1 MRLIVTKNYE
11 EMSKVAAKQMA
22 EDIKRNPEI
31 VLGLATGGTPV
42 GMYKELIRMYNEGEL
57 DKLFIH
63 SNWSSTSREL
73 DFSKVTSINLD
84 EYVGLAGDHDQ
95 SYRYFMNTNL
105 FDHINID
112 KNNTF
117 VPNGLAENVEE
128 ECMAYDAR
136 IQDMG
141 GIDLQ
146 LLGLGANGHIG
157 FNEPGEALS
166 VGTHLTDLK
175 ESTIE
180 ANARFFDS
188 IDDVPRKAITMG
200 LGGIMKAKKIMVI
213 ASGEGKAEVVKAMM
227 SGKITTEI
235 PATMLQMHR
244 DVILIVDEDAAKLLK

>member
-1 MRLIVTKNYE
+1 MRLIVTKNYD
-11 EMSKVAAKQMA
+11 EMSKVAANEMA
-22 EDIKRNPEI
+22 ESIKANPEI

-42 GMYKELIRMYNEGEL
+42 EMYKNLIKMYNDG
-57 DKLFIH
+57 
-63 SNWSSTSREL
+63 EL

-84 EYVGLAGDHDQ
+84 EYVGLSGDHDQ

-105 FDHINID
+105 FNHINID
-112 KNNTF
+112 KTKTF
-117 VPNGLAENVEE
+117 VPNGLAENITE
-128 ECMAYDAR
+128 ECKSYDAR
-136 IQDMG
+136 IENMG
-141 GIDLQ
+141 GIDVQ

-157 FNEPGEALS
+157 FNEPGEELS

-180 ANARFFDS
+180 ANARFFES
-188 IDDVPRKAITMG
+188 IEDVPREAVTMG

-235 PATMLQMHR
+235 PATMLQMHSN
-244 DVILIVDEDAAKLLK
+244 VMLIVDEAAASLLK

>member
-11 EMSKVAAKQMA
+11 EMSKVAAKEMA

-57 DKLFIH
+57 D
-63 SNWSSTSREL
+63 
-73 DFSKVTSINLD
+73 FSKVTSINLD
-84 EYVGLAGDHDQ
+84 EYVGLSGDHDQ

-128 ECMAYDAR
+128 ECMVYDSR

-213 ASGEGKAEVVKAMM
+213 ASGEGKAEVVEAMM

-244 DVILIVDEDAAKLLK
+244 DVVLIVDEDAAKLLK

>member
-1 MRLIVTKNYE
+1 MRLIVTKSYD
-11 EMSKVAAKQMA
+11 EMSKVAANEMA
-22 EDIKRNPEI
+22 ESIKANPEI

-42 GMYKELIRMYNEGEL
+42 SMYKELIRMYNEG
-57 DKLFIH
+57 
-63 SNWSSTSREL
+63 EL

-84 EYVGLAGDHDQ
+84 EYVGLSGDHDQ

-112 KNNTF
+112 KNKTF
-117 VPNGLAENVEE
+117 VPNGLAKDVEE
-128 ECMAYDAR
+128 ECKAYDAR

-141 GIDLQ
+141 GIDIQ

-157 FNEPGEALS
+157 FNEPGEELS

-188 IDDVPRKAITMG
+188 IDNVPRKAITMG
-200 LGGIMKAKKIMVI
+200 LGGIMKAKNIMVI

-244 DVILIVDEDAAKLLK
+244 NVVLIVDEAAAKLLK

>member
-1 MRLIVTKNYE
+1 MRLIITKNYD
-11 EMSKVAAKQMA
+11 EMSKVAANEMA
-22 EDIKRNPEI
+22 ESIKENPGI

-42 GMYKELIRMYNEGEL
+42 EMYKNLIKMYNAG
-57 DKLFIH
+57 
-63 SNWSSTSREL
+63 EL

-84 EYVGLAGDHDQ
+84 EYVGLPGEHDQ

-105 FDHINID
+105 FNHINID
-112 KNNTF
+112 KNKTF
-117 VPNGLAENVEE
+117 VPNGLAKDIAE
-128 ECMAYDAR
+128 ECKSYDAR
-136 IQDMG
+136 IQEMG

-157 FNEPGEALS
+157 FNEPGEELS
-166 VGTHLTDLK
+166 VGTHLTGLK

-188 IDDVPRKAITMG
+188 IEDVPREAITMG

-235 PATMLQMHR
+235 PATMLQMHSN
-244 DVILIVDEDAAKLLK
+244 VVLIVDEAAASLL

>member
-1 MRLIVTKNYE
+1 MRLIVTKNYD
-11 EMSKVAAKQMA
+11 EMSKVAANEMA
-22 EDIKRNPEI
+22 ESIKSNPEI

-42 GMYKELIRMYNEGEL
+42 GMYKELIKMYNEG
-57 DKLFIH
+57 
-63 SNWSSTSREL
+63 EL

-84 EYVGLAGDHDQ
+84 EYVGLSGDHDQ

-105 FDHINID
+105 FNHINID
-112 KNNTF
+112 KNKTF
-117 VPNGLAENVEE
+117 VPNGLAENIEE
-128 ECMAYDAR
+128 ECKSYDAR
-136 IQDMG
+136 IQEMG
-141 GIDLQ
+141 GIDVQ

-157 FNEPGEALS
+157 FNEPGEELS

-188 IDDVPRKAITMG
+188 IDDVPREAITMG

-235 PATMLQMHR
+235 PATMLQMHSN
-244 DVILIVDEDAAKLLK
+244 VVLIVDEDASKLLK